1 MFVKTRV
8 FLYCYNVKNSHYKK
22 ALAYVQKKHA
32 GQVRD
37 NGLPAWHHLMRVSA
51 ILEHTFAKTGEG
63 DKREQEVIIR
73 AALGHDIF
81 EDTDATEKEVAEI
94 FGARG
99 LELIKGMTNRWGD
112 KEKKK
117 YVRQVVRSEEA
128 VRLIKL
134 ADLCDNITS
143 VAYNIKSLGC
153 SWVLHY
159 FLPIVTPMRH
169 AIIKTRFR
177 KYKRTASL
185 LMFILSSAA
194 MLLADEIGHSCSL
207 RKK

>member
-1 MFVKTRV
+1 MRD
-8 FLYCYNVKNSHYKK
+8 YRYKK
-22 ALAYVQKKHA
+22 ALQFVQKKHK
-32 GQVRD
+32 GQFRD

-51 ILEHTFAKTGEG
+51 ILEHALAETKEG
-63 DKREQEVIIR
+63 SSEERKIIIR

-81 EDTDATEKEVAEI
+81 EDTDATEKEVLKI

-99 LELIKGMTNRWGD
+99 LELIKGMTNWRGD

-117 YVRQVVRSEEA
+117 YVRQVARSEEA

-143 VAYNIKSLGC
+143 VAYNLKSLGRTWTE
-153 SWVLHY
+153 SY

-169 AIIKTRFR
+169 AVVKTQFR
-177 KYKRTASL
+177 KYKKTASFFIFMVGAAAVL
-185 LMFILSSAA
+185 L
-194 MLLADEIGHSCSL
+194 DNEITHS
-207 RKK
+207 RFAKKK